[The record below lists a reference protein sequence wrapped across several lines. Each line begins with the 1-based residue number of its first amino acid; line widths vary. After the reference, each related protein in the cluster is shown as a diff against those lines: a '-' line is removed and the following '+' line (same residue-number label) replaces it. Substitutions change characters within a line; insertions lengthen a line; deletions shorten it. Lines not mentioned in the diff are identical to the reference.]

1 MAVMIQFDE
10 LTVATSGT
18 TTTITATMTDNVDKD
33 VTLSVKVQ
41 KESASGWLDYGT
53 CKVTVNKDSK
63 TGTGTVENLPAGNYQ
78 AIYGDATVNFTIK

>member
-1 MAVMIQFDE
+1 
-10 LTVATSGT
+10 
-18 TTTITATMTDNVDKD
+18 MTDKVDKD

-53 CKVTVNKDSK
+53 CKVAVNKGSK

-78 AIYGDATVNFTIK
+78 AIYGDATVNFTIQ